1 MGWIE
6 TVKATIFAGD
16 AIVMLGI
23 GERGKNSAGP
33 CPACNAQTRGGEDRR
48 GPLGITS
55 DRRAWTCHA
64 CKARGSVIDLLSYV
78 RLGRPATSLTPD
90 QWAALRGHAVALR
103 WCTEE
108 DAHAAPQPSRRGPQA
123 PGGREIVVSVGKTKE
138 PPPMSGGEG
147 GGKFGWSPDLAERCE
162 RALTTPEGAHALH
175 YLREVR
181 RLSEESIRTFHLG
194 AFLVRDGAGKVVEE
208 WVTIP
213 LLDRTESAVN
223 VRFRSVPGP
232 CLYCGGRADGCER
245 CRMVVGDK
253 VKSAGV
259 VTKQYR
265 VCPSRPLPLYG
276 CHLLP
281 DNLSSW
287 PIVTEGELDVV
298 ALHTLGWTSGVVSG
312 TSGAASFADEW
323 VDQLEPYSGFVLAY
337 DNDERGNEGAEK
349 LVERLGRGRC
359 SRAVLPLK
367 DAGECLAAGVQR
379 ADIDRA
385 FRSARPAIGI
395 GIATAGQWRDAIKDL
410 RKNPSALRGDSVRGS
425 PAMTARIGGLRP
437 GLVIVTG
444 ETGQG
449 KTTLTTWLLGDQSAD
464 GTPVGLTS
472 FEQSPIGTVQKL
484 LRAVVGGD
492 FGNPNVTDDSIDD
505 AFDILD
511 NRPIHIIDHRG
522 ELPFAT
528 LLGVVDYMVRRLGVR
543 RLLIDHLGFIVNPET
558 KDERLEI
565 QNVVRKLSIVAE
577 HQGVTIFLICHPS
590 NQHVSQQRRV
600 TLADLKGASAI
611 RQDAHEVWVVTQLQ
625 ATAKRPPTARIH
637 FDKVRSEYGRAGS
650 YVDLAF
656 DRHACVYADRWE
668 DTPAGRRGQK
678 WEVESAGRRG
688 QKWEVESDEVS
699 SGVDTVTKGRRPKK
713 KAAEGP
719 TPPPDAPPLFHGNE
733 RDYHDTDRE

>member
-1 MGWIE
+1 
-6 TVKATIFAGD
+6 
-16 AIVMLGI
+16 
-23 GERGKNSAGP
+23 
-33 CPACNAQTRGGEDRR
+33 
-48 GPLGITS
+48 
-55 DRRAWTCHA
+55 
-64 CKARGSVIDLLSYV
+64 
-78 RLGRPATSLTPD
+78 
-90 QWAALRGHAVALR
+90 
-103 WCTEE
+103 
-108 DAHAAPQPSRRGPQA
+108 
-123 PGGREIVVSVGKTKE
+123 
-138 PPPMSGGEG
+138 
-147 GGKFGWSPDLAERCE
+147 
-162 RALTTPEGAHALH
+162 
-175 YLREVR
+175 
-181 RLSEESIRTFHLG
+181 
-194 AFLVRDGAGKVVEE
+194 
-208 WVTIP
+208 
-213 LLDRTESAVN
+213 
-223 VRFRSVPGP
+223 
-232 CLYCGGRADGCER
+232 
-245 CRMVVGDK
+245 
-253 VKSAGV
+253 
-259 VTKQYR
+259 
-265 VCPSRPLPLYG
+265 
-276 CHLLP
+276 
-281 DNLSSW
+281 
-287 PIVTEGELDVV
+287 
-298 ALHTLGWTSGVVSG
+298 
-312 TSGAASFADEW
+312 
-323 VDQLEPYSGFVLAY
+323 
-337 DNDERGNEGAEK
+337 
-349 LVERLGRGRC
+349 
-359 SRAVLPLK
+359 
-367 DAGECLAAGVQR
+367 
-379 ADIDRA
+379 
-385 FRSARPAIGI
+385 
-395 GIATAGQWRDAIKDL
+395 
-410 RKNPSALRGDSVRGS
+410 
-425 PAMTARIGGLRP
+425 MTARIGGLRP

-449 KTTLTTWLLGDQSAD
+449 KGHPLDEVVLTPTGWREVGTLQVGDEVVGSRGQPTKIIGLFPRGVLPVFEVQFSDGVTVRCDADHLWEVTLRSVTFVYKTVLTTRDLAVFLSGTNPPAVDVRNLAHADNPNGDRFRHMQAIVPIGKAEVVCLAVDAPDRLYVTRGYTVTHNTTLTTWLLGDQSAD

-492 FGNPNVTDDSIDD
+492 FGNPDVTDDSIDD

-577 HQGVTIFLICHPS
+577 HEGVTIFLICHPS

-678 WEVESAGRRG
+678 WEVES
-688 QKWEVESDEVS
+688 DEVS